1 MNNLRDEVKIFY
13 DQAGQPAE
21 VVMSYEI
28 FQQLEMLLEAAGVD
42 QAYFWGQDWQSRIRE
57 AEADIEA
64 GRVKSVIAET
74 VEAGLEWLD
83 G

>member
-1 MNNLRDEVKIFY
+1 MSNLRDEVKIFY

-42 QAYFWGQDWQSRIRE
+42 QAYFWSQDWQNRIRE

-64 GRVKSVIAET
+64 GRVKSVTAET